1 MPQIFQLARI
11 DVSTVREP
19 RSTFRIAVKLN
30 ALPSDIEDVVYSCKI
45 DVLPE
50 QRKLCNPC
58 QIILCD
64 RVLSEVFL
72 YRALQRRILPLDSF
86 ITGGLRVGGS
96 RTARIRAAAGLE
108 HAGPDKEQEHNK
120 SRYGTDKHP
129 IRVFFLSVLL

>member
-30 ALPSDIEDVVYSCKI
+30 ALRSEIEDVVYSCKI

-72 YRALQRRILPLDSF
+72 YRTLQRRILPLDRF
-86 ITGGLRVGGS
+86 ILGGLRVGGS
-96 RTARIRAAAGLE
+96 RTARIRAVLE

-120 SRYGTDKHP
+120 SRYGSDKHP